1 VKPGPSASR
10 PSGATQARVRA
21 DELAAAFAKL
31 ASSLRVLSLDCFD
44 TILWRQTATPIDVFY
59 DLQESEPFRR
69 LGYNAKLRVTS
80 EAAAR
85 EMKLVRTSRSEVT
98 LPEIYRAAFPDLTDA
113 QVAELAAAEI
123 AAEVHTCHPF
133 PPVVELIRAARQR
146 GLKVVIVSD
155 TYLDESQLRHLLA
168 ATLPEDAYRA
178 IDRVFCSSAHGH
190 SKVQGLHLHLLERM
204 KLRPHTV
211 LHVGDNEAA
220 DFEAAGR
227 YGIHAFHLVHH
238 APWLDGN
245 LRLQG
250 TATSL
255 LVPSVRESQS
265 LPQPF
270 RAMLATHLREAQA
283 SPVDVLGYAG
293 AGPLLYAFGRFILD
307 EISSLRAAGHR
318 VKPVF
323 LMRDGHLPQRVTEA
337 IAGAP
342 VGHAIAVSRFV
353 AYAASFRTEA
363 DVEKY
368 LARSVGSGRFEVM
381 GRQLLLTTEEASAI
395 DQRAQQAKNPTE
407 EFVRLMRRPEMLRTI
422 FERSRAY
429 RGRFFRYL
437 ESVCGLEQGDT
448 LLFIDLGYEGTAQ
461 RQLEGVFRDERGVT
475 VRGCYLLAARIP
487 GWEQTRR
494 GLFDPSWCDD
504 RALGAL
510 VGYVAL
516 IEDLCTSDDGS
527 VIAYG
532 DDGTPEKGPHLI
544 AAAQYERV
552 KPVQA
557 RCVDFARD
565 ATAFFSAVGRQPSPE
580 SLRLNALG
588 ALGRLLFFPNDQEVS
603 YLDNFQLDL
612 NLATQD
618 TYALF
623 DCEEG
628 LNGLRRRGLFFMEKG
643 RHSIRMNYPIEL
655 RAAGIELSLALLSQ
669 HRFGFELSVSDMS
682 LRHEPIKVLC
692 ARGAESSLHVINAQ
706 ATHDGFFS
714 LIVPVGKRD
723 FHLGMMFGQR
733 YTWVQVES
741 IHFIR
746 GDALF
751 GNRESEFS
759 DDDATMHLEG
769 MTARAP
775 GLFECTTESG
785 FLFVTPTPRPG
796 DNHSYVCRVVF
807 RPLTVRPA

>member
-1 VKPGPSASR
+1 VKPGSSASR
-10 PSGATQARVRA
+10 PSGPTQARVRA

-31 ASSLRVLSLDCFD
+31 ASGLRVLSLDCFD

-85 EMKLVRTSRSEVT
+85 EMKFLRTSRSEVT
-98 LPEIYRAAFPDLTDA
+98 LPEIYRAAFPALTDA
-113 QVAELAAAEI
+113 EVSELAAAEI
-123 AAEVHTCHPF
+123 EAEIRTCHPF

-168 ATLPEDAYRA
+168 ATLPDDAYRA
-178 IDRVFCSSAHGH
+178 IDRVFCSSVHGH
-190 SKVQGLHLHLLERM
+190 SKVQGLHRHLLERM
-204 KLRPHTV
+204 KLRPHAV

-220 DFEAAGR
+220 DFDAAGR
-227 YGIHAFHLVHH
+227 HGIHAFHLVHH
-238 APWLDGN
+238 ALWLGEN
-245 LRLQG
+245 LRLQS

-255 LVPSVRESQS
+255 LVPSVRQSQS

-270 RAMLATHLREAQA
+270 RAMLAMHLREATP

-307 EISSLRAAGHR
+307 EISTLRAAGHR

-337 IAGAP
+337 IADAP
-342 VGHAIAVSRFV
+342 VGQAISVSRFA

-368 LARSVGSGRFEVM
+368 LAKSAGSGRFEVM
-381 GRQLLLTTEEASAI
+381 GHQLLLTKEEASAI

-407 EFVRLMRRPEMLRTI
+407 EFVRLVRRPETLRTI
-422 FERSRAY
+422 LERSRAY

-475 VRGCYLLAARIP
+475 IRGCYLLAARIP

-504 RALGAL
+504 RALGSL
-510 VGYVAL
+510 VGYISL

-527 VIAYG
+527 VIGYG
-532 DDGTPEKGPHLI
+532 EDGTPEKGPRLI

-565 ATAFFSAVGRQPSPE
+565 ATAFFATVGRQPSPE
-580 SLRLNALG
+580 SLRLGALG
-588 ALGRLLFFPNDQEVS
+588 ALGRLLFFPNEHEVA

-623 DCEEG
+623 NCEEG
-628 LNGLRRRGLFFMEKG
+628 LNGLRRRGLFFMKQG
-643 RHSIRMNYPIEL
+643 RSSLRMNYPIEL
-655 RAAGIELSLALLSQ
+655 RAASIELSLALLSQ
-669 HRFGFELSVSDMS
+669 LRYGLEFAASDMT
-682 LRHEPIKVLC
+682 LRREPIKVLC
-692 ARGAESSLHVINAQ
+692 ARGADSSLHVTNAQ

-714 LIVPVGKRD
+714 LIVPVGTRD
-723 FHLGMMFGQR
+723 IHVGLMFGQS

-746 GDALF
+746 QDALF
-751 GNRESEFS
+751 SNRESECS
-759 DDDATMHLEG
+759 DDDATIHLEG
-769 MTARAP
+769 MTARGP
-775 GLFECTTESG
+775 GLFECTSEAG
-785 FLFVTPTPRPG
+785 FLLVVPTPRPR
-796 DNHSYVCRVVF
+796 DAHPYVCRVVF
-807 RPLTVRPA
+807 RPLSVRPS